1 MRPAPTPDFETLS
14 GSLRR
19 FLTEEVIPLQRRE
32 RLELDLLPPRELRLQ
47 VRRRSRELGFY
58 GIDMPAEV
66 GGGGASF
73 ATRIRVEIEAFR
85 HLTPFFDD
93 IVGGPG
99 GPTPVLLACAKDQR
113 ARYLEPLVS
122 GERTTCFALTEPG
135 AGSDAT
141 ALRTRAERRGDRFV
155 VNGAKSV
162 ITNAVHADFAL
173 VFAVTDPERG
183 ARGGISCLIVDAD
196 TPGYRVVRGHDCMG
210 FRQFQGELAFE
221 DCEVPAENL
230 LGAEGFGFASA
241 LAWINTNRVRTSAMA
256 LGHARGL
263 LDRCIAHARS
273 RSQFGRPIGTFQ
285 AIQLQLANMATELFA
300 GERMA
305 LHVAEQVDA
314 GADIRTEAAMTKLY
328 CTEMVNRAAATAV
341 QVHGAAG
348 CLREG
353 EIESI
358 YRQVR
363 VLTIVEGTSDIQRLA
378 IARAL
383 LR

>member
-1 MRPAPTPDFETLS
+1 MNATATGEFEILS
-14 GSLRR
+14 ESLRR
-19 FLTEEVIPLQRRE
+19 FLSEEVIPLQRRE
-32 RLELDLLPPRELRLQ
+32 RLELDVLPPRELRLH

-58 GIDMPAEV
+58 GVDMPADV

-73 ATRIRVEIEAFR
+73 TTRIRLEIEAFR
-85 HLTPFFDD
+85 QLTPFFDD

-99 GPTPVLLACAKDQR
+99 GPTSVMLACSKDQR
-113 ARYLEPLVS
+113 SRYLEPLVA
-122 GERTTCFALTEPG
+122 GERTTCFALTETG

-155 VNGAKSV
+155 LNGAKSV

-173 VFAVTDPERG
+173 VFAVTDPEKG

-196 TPGYRVVRGHDCMG
+196 TPGYRVARAHNCMG
-210 FRQFQGELAFE
+210 FQHFQGELAFE
-221 DCEVPAENL
+221 DCEVPAENV
-230 LGAEGFGFASA
+230 LGAEGFGFAAA
-241 LAWINTNRVRTSAMA
+241 LAWINSNRVRTAAMA

-263 LDRCIAHARS
+263 LDRCVAHARS
-273 RSQFGRPIGTFQ
+273 RSQFGQPIASYQ
-285 AIQLQLANMATELFA
+285 AVQLQLADMATEIFA

-305 LHVAEQVDA
+305 LHTAERVDA
-314 GADIRTEAAMTKLY
+314 GADVRTEAAMTKLY
-328 CTEMVNRAAATAV
+328 CTEMVNRVAAAAI
-341 QVHGAAG
+341 QLHGAAG

-363 VLTIVEGTSDIQRLA
+363 VLTIVEGTSDIQRLN

>member
-1 MRPAPTPDFETLS
+1 MSAIANADFEILS

-19 FLTEEVIPLQRRE
+19 FLVDEVIPLQRRE
-32 RLELDLLPPRELRLQ
+32 RLELDVLPPRELRLH

-73 ATRIRVEIEAFR
+73 ATRIRLEIEAFR
-85 HLTPFFDD
+85 QLTPFFDD

-99 GPTPVLLACAKDQR
+99 GPTSVMLAASKDQR
-113 ARYLEPLVS
+113 ARYLEPLVA
-122 GERTTCFALTEPG
+122 GERTTCFALTETG

-155 VNGAKSV
+155 LNGAKSV
-162 ITNAVHADFAL
+162 ITNAAHADFAL
-173 VFAVTDPERG
+173 VFAVTDPARG
-183 ARGGISCLIVDAD
+183 ARGGISCLLVDAE
-196 TPGYRVVRGHDCMG
+196 TPGYRVVRAHNCMG
-210 FRQFQGELAFE
+210 FQGFQAELAFE
-221 DCEVPAENL
+221 DCEVPAGNV
-230 LGAEGFGFASA
+230 LGTEGQGFASA
-241 LAWINTNRVRTSAMA
+241 LSWINANRVRTSAMA

-263 LDRCIAHARS
+263 LDRCVAHARS
-273 RSQFGRPIGTFQ
+273 RSQFGQPIATYQ
-285 AIQLQLANMATELFA
+285 AIQLQLANMATEIFA

-305 LHVAEQVDA
+305 LHVAEQADA
-314 GADIRTEAAMTKLY
+314 GAEIRTEAAMTKLF
-328 CTEMVNRAAATAV
+328 CTEMVNRVAAAAI
-341 QVHGAAG
+341 QIHGAAG

-353 EIESI
+353 EIESV

-363 VLTIVEGTSDIQRLA
+363 VLTIVEGTSDIQRLN